1 MSVAERVEALPG
13 SVLFACSHNALRSPM
28 AAALMR
34 SLHGRRVFVDS
45 VGLRPEP
52 LDPFAVAVL
61 DELGI
66 DLSGH
71 RPKSF
76 DDLEDDYF
84 DLVISLSPEAHHHA
98 VELTRTSASEIEFW
112 PLMDPTLVEGHRAVR
127 LEAYREL
134 RDHLL
139 QRLRARFP
147 PDRAPV
153 MA

>member
-1 MSVAERVEALPG
+1 VADRSEGLPG
-13 SVLFACSHNALRSPM
+13 SVLFACTHNALRSPI

-52 LDPFAVAVL
+52 LDPFAAAVTG
-61 DELGI
+61 EIGI

-71 RPKSF
+71 QPKSF
-76 DDLEDDYF
+76 EDLEDDYF

-98 VELTRTSASEIEFW
+98 VELTRTSSTEIEFW
-112 PLMDPTLVEGHRAVR
+112 PVMDPTLVEGNREVR
-127 LEAYREL
+127 LDAYREL

-139 QRLRARFP
+139 AHLRARFP
-147 PDRAPV
+147 PERAPV

>member
-1 MSVAERVEALPG
+1 VAETSAGLPG
-13 SVLFACSHNALRSPM
+13 SILFACTHNALRSPM

-34 SLHGRRVFVDS
+34 ALHGQRVYVDS

-66 DLSGH
+66 DLSAH

-76 DDLEDDYF
+76 EDLEDDYF

-98 VELTRTSASEIEFW
+98 VELTRTSAAEIEFW
-112 PLMDPTLVEGHRAVR
+112 PLMDPTLVEGHREAR
-127 LEAYREL
+127 LDAYRTL

-139 QRLRARFP
+139 ARLRARFP

-153 MA
+153 MV

>member
-1 MSVAERVEALPG
+1 MADQNERLPG

-34 SLHGRRVFVDS
+34 SLHGRRVYVDS

-61 DELGI
+61 DEIGI
-66 DLSGH
+66 DLSAH
-71 RPKSF
+71 RPKGF
-76 DDLEDDYF
+76 DELEDDYF
-84 DLVISLSPEAHHHA
+84 DLVISLSPEAHHRA
-98 VELTRTSASEIEFW
+98 VELTRTSASDIEFW
-112 PLMDPTLVEGHRAVR
+112 PVMDPTLAEGHRDVR
-127 LEAYREL
+127 LDAYRSL

-139 QRLRARFP
+139 SRLRARFP
-147 PDRAPV
+147 RARAPV

>member
-1 MSVAERVEALPG
+1 MADPGERLPG

-28 AAALMR
+28 AAALMQA
-34 SLHGRRVFVDS
+34 LHGRRVFVDS

-76 DDLEDDYF
+76 DELEDDYF

-112 PLMDPTLVEGHRAVR
+112 PVMDPTLVEGSRAVR
-127 LEAYREL
+127 LETYRSL

-139 QRLRARFP
+139 ERLRARFP
-147 PDRAPV
+147 PTRAPV
-153 MA
+153 VG

>member
-1 MSVAERVEALPG
+1 VAEPSEGLPG
-13 SVLFACSHNALRSPM
+13 SILFACTHNALRSPM

-52 LDPFAVAVL
+52 LDPFALAVL
-61 DELGI
+61 DDLGI

-76 DDLEDDYF
+76 EELEDDYF
-84 DLVISLSPEAHHHA
+84 DLVISLSPEAHHRA
-98 VELTRTSASEIEFW
+98 VELTRTFPCEIEFW
-112 PLMDPTLVEGHRAVR
+112 PVMDPTLAEGNREVR
-127 LEAYREL
+127 LDAYREL

-139 QRLRARFP
+139 ERLCSRFP
-147 PDRAPV
+147 PARAPV
-153 MA
+153 VG

>member
-1 MSVAERVEALPG
+1 VADRSEGLPG
-13 SVLFACSHNALRSPM
+13 SVLFACTHNALRSPI

-52 LDPFAVAVL
+52 LDPFAAAVL
-61 DELGI
+61 GEIGI

-71 RPKSF
+71 QPKSF
-76 DDLEDDYF
+76 EDLEDDYF

-98 VELTRTSASEIEFW
+98 VELTRASASEIEFW
-112 PLMDPTLVEGHRAVR
+112 PVMDPTLVEGNREVR
-127 LEAYREL
+127 LDAYREL

-139 QRLRARFP
+139 AHLRARFP
-147 PDRAPV
+147 PERAPV

>member
-1 MSVAERVEALPG
+1 VADRLEELPG
-13 SVLFACSHNALRSPM
+13 SVLFACTHNALRSPM

-34 SLHGRRVFVDS
+34 ALHGRRVFVDS

-66 DLSGH
+66 DLSSH
-71 RPKSF
+71 VPKSF
-76 DDLEDDYF
+76 EDLEDDYF
-84 DLVISLSPEAHHHA
+84 DLVISLSPEAQHHA

-112 PLMDPTLVEGHRAVR
+112 PMMDPTLVEGSREVR
-127 LEAYREL
+127 LEAYRAL

-139 QRLRARFP
+139 ERLRARFP
-147 PDRAPV
+147 PERAPV